1 MLINVLRKP
10 KQRALKKLE
19 ELYFIAENC
28 RRSVAGEESL
38 VDKRKEFWMKCG
50 VFFPPLY
57 PSPKPAPR
65 NAYERMFTH
74 GTRENDLIRIVSS
87 FLLCELVGLLFFVSI
102 ALKYSV
108 FPSRLGVYVSIVVQL
123 ILSLM
128 IPFPS
133 IRAIILIAAVKL
145 TTSRL
150 RSIILMF
157 IIVWAFQIS
166 ATNTTRNLQMLA
178 ESAACVS
185 DSAIQIGNKLVSE
198 VNMQTNKLSLS
209 RLKEQGRFFIK
220 HLEIFRNTMRK
231 LQNIV
236 VKFGKQTKDYL
247 VQLLTVKEYC
257 QRFFIGPYYFVRIYD
272 CLRIFDESAQYCDRL
287 TLYRR
292 LPVCKFVKDMR
303 MICDAARFGEL
314 VCDIPEKIKESL
326 KSGFLTFTKD
336 KMKAAMNSAV
346 NDYNIS
352 FLAKEAR
359 AAKKSWDEFGIS
371 LNHTIEDNCTQ
382 TFQLEKMKEEL
393 EGVLNQFGVFVEIL
407 STTIS
412 FIIPNLIIITFLMAL
427 VYVIKYKQ
435 KEKVDNVYITEE
447 FRNVDMLREA
457 QGQPSLLP
465 LLPKERET
473 YIEGFT
479 LHMTSKE
486 KMRMLFAFAITLI
499 GGFMPIF
506 LILLDVFTYQML
518 YFTYSFLQSNATR
531 TNRLDFYNLKACLH
545 SFLCSI
551 LSAAGEGF
559 LAKLLQRILH
569 IFYPITG
576 SQHSDNDWRQCFT
589 EPNPPDFQL
598 IRLMMLLYLIAFLL
612 CILQVYVV
620 RCRHLIAQYYW
631 PERTKPRTLWL
642 YNQVLEGRKNILTQ
656 LIKAAKEKELK
667 EQLVEDEI
675 SGRGN
680 LVNHG
685 LTVLSADQYKCV
697 RCFRSDLSIADA
709 RLVNSWRI
717 KINNFYRG

>member
-257 QRFFIGPYYFVRIYD
+257 QRFFIGPYYF

-473 YIEGFT
+473 
-479 LHMTSKE
+479 
-486 KMRMLFAFAITLI
+486 
-499 GGFMPIF
+499 
-506 LILLDVFTYQML
+506 
-518 YFTYSFLQSNATR
+518 
-531 TNRLDFYNLKACLH
+531 
-545 SFLCSI
+545 
-551 LSAAGEGF
+551 AAGEGF